1 MEIKKRQYVSPE
13 IMVIKVNHQS
23 PLLKNSVGLDNDTDD
38 DGDPLTGNSGTRSWN
53 GVWEEQRMENGEENK
68 YFEQ

>member
-23 PLLKNSVGLDNDTDD
+23 PIKKNSVGLDNDTDD
-38 DGDPLTGNSGTRSWN
+38 GGDPLTGNSGTRSWN
-53 GVWEEQRMENGEENK
+53 GVWEE
-68 YFEQ
+68 